1 MKIQSVAFAGF
12 AAGSMALASYAAVQE
27 LSDTQAPL
35 GAILPIKTLTEPV
48 VALKSCHRLCERFN
62 WQDGTQGCLGV

>member
-48 VALKSCHRLCERFN
+48 VALKSCQQTASE
-62 WQDGTQGCLGV
+62 LGSQWKCVQH